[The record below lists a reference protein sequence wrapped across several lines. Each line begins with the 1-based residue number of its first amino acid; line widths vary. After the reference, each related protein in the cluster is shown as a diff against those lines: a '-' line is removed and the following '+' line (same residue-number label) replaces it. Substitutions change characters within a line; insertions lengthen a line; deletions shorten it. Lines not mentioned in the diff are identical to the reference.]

1 MQIDRYRKGT
11 ALIQVQNQDGHACAG
26 VQLFVEQETHQFLFG
41 GVLSD
46 LSCFSAD
53 ELERYQRRLKEVFN
67 IVRGENRDQHTGAD
81 VLAIDFSNSRQ
92 RMHLAKV
99 QRELDRLNVPV
110 EPGKRALPGVHVY
123 VSGRTIGSCDQPD
136 RHGMGTDDDEKAA
149 QGVAGLYT
157 LCFSHPS
164 VRGIFWSGVSDREE
178 GVGRGGLLR
187 RDLSPKHAHKTL
199 RKLINV
205 FWHTRDHGET
215 DARGQFRFRG
225 FFGTY
230 RIVVVSQGTI
240 AAVEQLDLGQGH
252 HQATISVLLGPGK
265 SL

>member
-26 VQLFVEQETHQFLFG
+26 VQLSVEQETHQFLFG
-41 GVLSD
+41 CVLPDRSG
-46 LSCFSAD
+46 FSAD

-67 IVRGENRDQHTGAD
+67 VVRGEDKDQHTGAD

-92 RMHLAKV
+92 RMHLAQV
-99 QRELDRLNVPV
+99 RRELDRLNVPT
-110 EPGKRALPGVHVY
+110 EPGGRAPPGVHVY

-136 RHGMGTDDDEKAA
+136 RHGMGTADDQKAA
-149 QGVAGLYT
+149 QHVAGLYT

-178 GVGRGGLLR
+178 GAGRGGLLR
-187 RDLSPKHAHKTL
+187 RDLSPKHSHKTL

-205 FWHTRDHGET
+205 LWHTRDHGET
-215 DARGQFRFRG
+215 DERGQFRFRG
-225 FFGTY
+225 FFGIY
-230 RIVVVSQGTI
+230 RIVVVTQGTI
-240 AAVEQLDLGQGH
+240 AAVEQLNLGQEH
-252 HQATISVLLGPGK
+252 DQATISVLLGR
-265 SL
+265 